1 MPRYSKHV
9 QNRRT
14 NSKTPPKGKPQSPFT
29 QLRQENQLTRLQ
41 KMEELVT
48 KRAVHGKFLG
58 GASKK
63 HFDARLVK
71 RQVQMAEIT
80 ELARRGIEFNNSE
93 LRVMKNS
100 SNPAIQRFATERV
113 RQAHDRIF
121 NLSQIV
127 AREVDAARLEAARD
141 FDKRKR
147 REIDALETILGRIK
161 SEVAELEQIMNS

>member
-1 MPRYSKHV
+1 
-9 QNRRT
+9 
-14 NSKTPPKGKPQSPFT
+14 
-29 QLRQENQLTRLQ
+29 
-41 KMEELVT
+41 MEELVT

>member
-1 MPRYSKHV
+1 
-9 QNRRT
+9 
-14 NSKTPPKGKPQSPFT
+14 
-29 QLRQENQLTRLQ
+29 
-41 KMEELVT
+41 MEELVT
-48 KRAVHGKFLG
+48 KRIVHGKFLG
-58 GASKK
+58 GTSKK

-80 ELARRGIEFNNSE
+80 ELARRGTEFNNYE

-100 SNPAIQRFATERV
+100 NNPDIQRFATERV

-161 SEVAELEQIMNS
+161 SEVAELEQIMNG